1 MSYTLHQLRLFE
13 AVVRNESITRAA
25 KELHMTQPAVSIQL
39 KQLQDHFE
47 LNLFEIV
54 SRKFYLTSAGEDL
67 YQRLI
72 DLNKTLDDIED
83 TMAEHRGTLKGNLHF
98 SVVSTGK
105 YFMPHFLGLYKEA
118 YPGINLKLQVTNRF
132 TVFEHLKKNMTDF
145 VVVSIVPESPP
156 VESLEIMDNPL
167 VVASRPDY
175 GISGSISDF
184 RDLADQSFILREK
197 GSGTRLVMLDLF
209 REYDID
215 PPITFELG
223 TNEAIKQAIMAGFGL
238 SVLSRF
244 SMKSE
249 LKSGEIKQLNIQ
261 NFPITTHW
269 QLIWLKGKRMNPAAR
284 KFLDFVKSRKDK
296 IIEENF
302 SWVYD

>member
-1 MSYTLHQLRLFE
+1 MSYTLHQLKLFE
-13 AVVRNESITRAA
+13 SVVRNKSITKAA

-39 KQLQDHFE
+39 KQLQEHFD
-47 LNLFEIV
+47 LRLFEIIG
-54 SRKFYLTSAGEDL
+54 RKFHLTNAGKDL
-67 YQRLI
+67 YRRLI
-72 DLNKTLDDIED
+72 DLNKTLEDIED
-83 TMAEHRGTLKGNLHF
+83 TMAEHRGTLKGHLHF

-105 YFMPHFLGLYKEA
+105 YFMPHFLGLYKEE
-118 YPGINLKLQVTNRF
+118 YPGIELKLQVTNRF

-145 VVVSIVPESPP
+145 AVVSILPESPP

-167 VVASRPDY
+167 VVASKP
-175 GISGSISDF
+175 GFGVPKSPIDF
-184 RDLADQSFILREK
+184 QNLADESFILREK

-209 REYDID
+209 DKYGIE
-215 PPITFELG
+215 PEITFELG

-249 LKSGEIKQLNIQ
+249 LKNKEIKQLNIN
-261 NFPITTHW
+261 NFPITTRW

-284 KFLDFVKSRKDK
+284 KFLEFVKERKER
-296 IIEENF
+296 IIKDNF
-302 SWVYD
+302 SWVYS